1 MDYTNQNAWT
11 TNDQETIK
19 AIRFDFVIFGLNFL
33 PDFANCLLALME
45 KQF

>member
-1 MDYTNQNAWT
+1 MTAPGWSLT
-11 TNDQETIK
+11 LSI
-19 AIRFDFVIFGLNFL
+19 FDFVIFGLNFL